1 LRKYAVALLAIPV
14 LFPIVAGAVLRRSTV
29 ARTGVALTLGVV
41 IGLGAIGLA
50 RPATTVAT
58 APTEIVPLTQAA
70 FQMRVGTDVE
80 VGAPV
85 TIRFSAP
92 MDRASVEASVKVEPA
107 APVAYT
113 WSADDTVLTV
123 APRDHWAAGT
133 YYTISVQSGALARSG
148 RPSTTPARAAF
159 LTRAPAVAKIRAQ
172 DVVGKRVSVGSAFT
186 IAFDQ
191 PVDAASVKSAVRLEP
206 AAPGRLR
213 LINTLDGAPT
223 YVFTPSAALAA
234 DAKYRLVVDGVR
246 DAQGAPVATSSLAIR
261 TIAAPAVVRFRP
273 AAKATDIARDAAI
286 SVRFTQAMEHAST
299 KTAFSVTVAGAR
311 VAGTVRFAEGNT
323 VLVFDPAAALPYGAK
338 AVATVAATARSATGA
353 HLAAAATATFQ
364 TVAKPAARKTAV
376 KPSIPRPPRN
386 SGGGSVG
393 GGSWA
398 AVERYYLKLMNCTR
412 TGGWVTS
419 SGACSSP
426 GGRSV
431 APLVLSSGISTHV
444 SRPYARL
451 LATRGICNHFIGGN
465 PGDRLRR
472 AGYTNYDWAE
482 NLGCRSGNPFGAVL
496 GSHRFFQNERP
507 YSGGH
512 YVNLMN
518 AKYSTAGI
526 GVWVSS
532 GRVRLVVDFYH
543 P

>member
-1 LRKYAVALLAIPV
+1 MRKYAVALLAIPV
-14 LFPIVAGAVLRRSTV
+14 LFPIVAGALLRRSIV
-29 ARTGVALTLGVV
+29 ARTGVALSLGAL

-85 TIRFSAP
+85 TIRFTAP
-92 MDRASVEASVKVEPA
+92 MDRASVEASIAVEPA
-107 APVAYT
+107 VPVAFT
-113 WSADDTVLTV
+113 WSDDDAVLTV
-123 APRDHWAAGT
+123 APRGHWAPGT

-159 LTRAPAVAKIRAQ
+159 LTRAAAVAKIRAQ

-191 PVDAASVKSAVRLEP
+191 AVDPASVESAVRLEP
-206 AAPGRLR
+206 AAPGQLR
-213 LINTLDGAPT
+213 RINTLGGAPT
-223 YVFTPSAALAA
+223 YVFTPTAALAA
-234 DAKYRLVVDGVR
+234 DARYRLVVDGVR
-246 DAQGAPVATSSLAIR
+246 DAQGAPVPAASLALR

-273 AAKATDIARDAAI
+273 AAKATDIARVVAV
-286 SVRFTQAMEHAST
+286 SVRFTQAMDHAST
-299 KTAFSVTVAGAR
+299 RAAFSVTVAGAR
-311 VAGTVRFAEGNT
+311 LAGTVRFAENDT
-323 VLVFDPAAALPYGAK
+323 VLVFNPASALPYGAK
-338 AVATVAATARSATGA
+338 AVATVATTARSATGA
-353 HLAAAATATFQ
+353 HLSSAATATFQ
-364 TVAKPAARKTAV
+364 TVAKPAARKTAS
-376 KPSIPRPPRN
+376 KPTTPISHKS

-419 SGACSSP
+419 GGSCSSP

-431 APLVLSSGISTHV
+431 AALSLSSRISTNV
-444 SRPYARL
+444 SRPYAKL
-451 LATRGICNHFIGGN
+451 LATRGICNHFIGGT

-482 NLGCRSGNPFGAVL
+482 NLGCRSGNPFTAVL
-496 GSHRFFQNERP
+496 GSHRFFQDEKP

-518 AKYSTAGI
+518 AKYDRVGI
-526 GVWVSS
+526 GVWVSG

>member
-14 LFPIVAGAVLRRSTV
+14 LLPIVAGALLRRSIV
-29 ARTGVALTLGVV
+29 ARTGVALSLGAI

-85 TIRFSAP
+85 TIRFTAP
-92 MDRASVEASVKVEPA
+92 MDRASVEASIAVEPA
-107 APVAYT
+107 VPVAFT
-113 WSADDTVLTV
+113 WSDDDAVLTV
-123 APRDHWAAGT
+123 APRGHWAPGT
-133 YYTISVQSGALARSG
+133 YYTISVRSGALARSG
-148 RPSTTPARAAF
+148 RPSTAPARAAF
-159 LTRAPAVAKIRAQ
+159 LTRAAAVATIRAQ

-191 PVDAASVKSAVRLEP
+191 AVDSASVASAVRLEP
-206 AAPGRLR
+206 AAPGQLR
-213 LINTLDGAPT
+213 LINTLRGAPT
-223 YVFTPSAALAA
+223 YVFTPTAALAA
-234 DAKYRLVVDGVR
+234 DARYRLVVDGVQ
-246 DAQGAPVATSSLAIR
+246 DAQGAPVPAASLALR

-273 AAKATDIARDAAI
+273 AARSTDIARVVAV
-286 SVRFTQAMEHAST
+286 SVRFTQAMDHAST
-299 KTAFSVTVAGAR
+299 RAAFSVTVGGAR
-311 VAGTVRFAEGNT
+311 LAGTVRFAENDT
-323 VLVFDPAAALPYGAK
+323 VLVFNPASALPYGAK
-338 AVATVAATARSATGA
+338 AVATVAATARSASGA
-353 HLAAAATATFQ
+353 HLTGAATATFQ
-364 TVAKPAARKTAV
+364 TVAKPAARKTAS
-376 KPSIPRPPRN
+376 KPTTPISHKS

-419 SGACSSP
+419 GGSCSSP

-431 APLVLSSGISTHV
+431 AALSLSSGISTNV
-444 SRPYARL
+444 SRPYAKL
-451 LATRGICNHFIGGN
+451 LATRGICNHFIGGT

-482 NLGCRSGNPFGAVL
+482 NLGCRSGNPYTAVL
-496 GSHRFFQNERP
+496 GSHRFFQDEKP

-518 AKYSTAGI
+518 AKYSEVGI

>member
-1 LRKYAVALLAIPV
+1 LRKYAVALIAIPV
-14 LFPIVAGAVLRRSTV
+14 LFPIVAGALLRRSIV
-29 ARTGVALTLGVV
+29 ARTGVALSLGAL

-85 TIRFSAP
+85 TIRFTAP
-92 MDRASVEASVKVEPA
+92 MDRASVEASIAVEPA
-107 APVAYT
+107 VPVAFT
-113 WSADDTVLTV
+113 WSDDDAVLTV
-123 APRDHWAAGT
+123 APRGHWAPGT

-159 LTRAPAVAKIRAQ
+159 LTRAAAVAKIRAQ

-191 PVDAASVKSAVRLEP
+191 AVDPASVESAVRLEP
-206 AAPGRLR
+206 AAPGQLR
-213 LINTLDGAPT
+213 RINTLGGAPT
-223 YVFTPSAALAA
+223 YVFTPTAALA
-234 DAKYRLVVDGVR
+234 
-246 DAQGAPVATSSLAIR
+246 
-261 TIAAPAVVRFRP
+261 AVVRFRP
-273 AAKATDIARDAAI
+273 AAKATDIARVVAV
-286 SVRFTQAMEHAST
+286 SVRFTQAMDHAST
-299 KTAFSVTVAGAR
+299 RAAFSVTVAGAR
-311 VAGTVRFAEGNT
+311 LAGTVRFAENDT
-323 VLVFDPAAALPYGAK
+323 VLVFNPASALPYGAK
-338 AVATVAATARSATGA
+338 AVATVATTARSATGA
-353 HLAAAATATFQ
+353 HLSSAATATFQ
-364 TVAKPAARKTAV
+364 TVAKPAARKTAS
-376 KPSIPRPPRN
+376 KPTTPISHKS

-419 SGACSSP
+419 GGSCSSP
-426 GGRSV
+426 GGRNV
-431 APLVLSSGISTHV
+431 AALSLSSRISTNV
-444 SRPYARL
+444 SRPYAKL
-451 LATRGICNHFIGGN
+451 LATRGICNHFIGGT

-482 NLGCRSGNPFGAVL
+482 NLGCRSGNPFTAVL
-496 GSHRFFQNERP
+496 GSHRFFQDEKP

-518 AKYSTAGI
+518 AKYSEVGI